1 MSSDVRARA
10 VAPPPEGDA
19 AADPALRPWL
29 SALRALVPMPERHR
43 ELRVG
48 RDEARA
54 LLGCRDE
61 LLDQLAAA
69 GLAHSGSGAELR
81 FDYHDLANTA
91 LYSGATTS
99 VPLAGQRMMLR
110 FAAGDPDTWTPPRHW
125 TLDWR
130 LRCRDP
136 RCPGGTWRIAL
147 PTPEV
152 FGGRLD
158 ALELV
163 TPQGEALERVAPQGE
178 QSAVREDGALVVEHA
193 ASVRLTG
200 RVTTSGWRAPL
211 LSAAAR
217 RHFDALVGELRD
229 GPYRFQWMHP
239 RLRTDPAETRRLG
252 IMDCTVCSLE
262 LRRRAEADGLTARTR
277 RGRYLGVLDAEHAW
291 CEVLDEDGVF
301 KPVDPVFAVLS
312 ERHRPPHE
320 EFSDFCAGSVPSRF
334 LPWSVPAGEPLAVHD
349 CPVSDGTWDN
359 TFSGTTAKGNA

>member
-1 MSSDVRARA
+1 MTSDVRARA
-10 VAPPPEGDA
+10 ATPPPEGDNGV
-19 AADPALRPWL
+19 DPALRPWL
-29 SALRALVPMPERHR
+29 SALRELVPMPDRFR

-54 LLGCRDE
+54 LLGCKDE
-61 LLDQLAAA
+61 LLDRLAAG
-69 GLAHSGSGAELR
+69 GLAHQGSGAGLR

-110 FAAGDPDTWTPPRHW
+110 FASGTPDTWTPPRHW

-136 RCPGGTWRIAL
+136 QCPGGTWRIAL

-152 FGGRLD
+152 FGGSVD
-158 ALELV
+158 ALEC
-163 TPQGEALERVAPQGE
+163 E
-178 QSAVREDGALVVEHA
+178 QPAVLEDGELVVQNA
-193 ASVRLTG
+193 ASLRLTG
-200 RVTTSGWRAPL
+200 RVTTSGRRAPL
-211 LSAAAR
+211 LSATAR

-239 RLRTDPAETRRLG
+239 RLRTDPVETERLG

-262 LRRRAEADGLTARTR
+262 LQRRAEADGLTARTR

-301 KPVDPVFAVLS
+301 KPVDPVFAVLA

-320 EFSDFCAGSVPSRF
+320 EFSEFCAGSVPSRF
-334 LPWSVPAGEPLAVHD
+334 LPWSVPAGGALAVHD
-349 CPVSDGTWDN
+349 CPVGDGAWDN

>member
-1 MSSDVRARA
+1 MSSDVRVSAA
-10 VAPPPEGDA
+10 APPPEGDA

-29 SALRALVPMPERHR
+29 SALRDLVPMPDRHR

-69 GLAHSGSGAELR
+69 GLAHAGTGAGLR

-110 FAAGDPDTWTPPRHW
+110 FAAGTPDTWTPPRHW

-136 RCPGGTWRIAL
+136 RCLGGSWRIAL

-152 FGGRLD
+152 FGGALD
-158 ALELV
+158 ALEC
-163 TPQGEALERVAPQGE
+163 EAPAE
-178 QSAVREDGALVVEHA
+178 REDGVLVVRGV

-239 RLRTDPAETRRLG
+239 RLRTDPAETARLK

-334 LPWSVPAGEPLAVHD
+334 LPWSVPAGEPLAVHA